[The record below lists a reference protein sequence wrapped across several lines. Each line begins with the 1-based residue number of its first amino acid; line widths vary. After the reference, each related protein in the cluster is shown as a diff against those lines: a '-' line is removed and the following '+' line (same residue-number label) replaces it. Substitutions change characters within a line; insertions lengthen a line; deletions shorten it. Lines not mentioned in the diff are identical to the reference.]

1 MRTTI
6 DLPDSFYR
14 ALKARAALEGL
25 PMKDLVRRLVERGLA
40 GVPEGGAVPQR
51 SACPSLSLGQ
61 PLPGG
66 LLSNAGL
73 FDLLDGQG

>member
-6 DLPDSFYR
+6 DLPDSLYR
-14 ALKARAALEGL
+14 TLKARSALEGL

-40 GVPEGGAVPQR
+40 GTSALDGVPAR
-51 SACPSLSLGQ
+51 SALPSISLSR
-61 PLPGG
+61 PLSPD

>member
-6 DLPDSFYR
+6 DLPDALYR
-14 ALKARAALEGL
+14 TLKARSALEGL

-40 GVPEGGAVPQR
+40 GALTLSSVPR
-51 SACPSLSLGQ
+51 SACPSISLGQ
-61 PLPGG
+61 PLPAG
-66 LLSNAGL
+66 LLGNANL